1 MHFDTS
7 MSLATGVSCRA
18 GAEMVEADRRT
29 RSCSENF
36 AAVSCRFGLGS
47 GGNMSSPPLC
57 HRSSNGLD
65 IDQERL
71 VFRRLDIGVADIGG
85 ERVRPEPL
93 SGCAGESP
101 VQRDSDDVYRFAITL
116 DGENALGDDGFG
128 LHRPALRPDP

>member
-7 MSLATGVSCRA
+7 MSLATGESCRA
-18 GAEMVEADRRT
+18 GAGMVDADRRM
-29 RSCSENF
+29 RSGSENF

-57 HRSSNGLD
+57 HRPSDGLD

-71 VFRRLDIGVADIGG
+71 VLRRLDVGVADIGR

-93 SGCAGESP
+93 SGGAGEAP
-101 VQRDSDDVYRFAITL
+101 MQRDADDVYRLAVAL
-116 DGENALGDDGFG
+116 DGEDALGNDGFR
-128 LHRPALRPDP
+128 LYRPAL